1 MRSYSLPGF
10 RRNPMNGEMKVDMGG
25 GRERTVPVNYPSNS
39 RRAREQASPPP
50 ETEKKVESVVTGEVV
65 QRKRGFMRQFAE
77 DLLPDDGLSGAVK
90 SFIAEQLA
98 NATKGF
104 IGDTVDNFTVAI
116 RDGFH
121 RALWGTV
128 RRPGPSGPGTTY
140 TNYNRVSVAYR
151 QQPSYNT
158 ISKKARERHD
168 FDDVILQTRGEAEEV
183 LDGLKELIDVY
194 NSANVGDF
202 YSLLGITPEF
212 TENGWGWYDLG
223 AASIRHVRGGY
234 LISLPQPQ
242 PLD

>member
-1 MRSYSLPGF
+1 
-10 RRNPMNGEMKVDMGG
+10 MNGEIKVDMGG

-39 RRAREQASPPP
+39 RRSREQASPPP
-50 ETEKKVESVVTGEVV
+50 ENEKKVESVVTGEVV

-77 DLLPDDGLSGAVK
+77 DLLPDDGLSGAVS
-90 SFIAEQLA
+90 SFIADQLA

-104 IGDTVDNFTVAI
+104 IGDTIDNLTGAI

-128 RRPGPSGPGTTY
+128 RRPGPSGPGTY
-140 TNYNRVSVAYR
+140 TNYNRVSYR
-151 QQPSYNT
+151 QQPAYNA
-158 ISKKARERHD
+158 ISQRARARHD

-194 NSANVGDF
+194 GSANVGDF
-202 YSLLGITPEF
+202 YALLGITPDF
-212 TENGWGWYDLG
+212 PDNQWGWYDLK
-223 AASIRHVRGGY
+223 AASVRHARGGY
-234 LISLPQPQ
+234 LIALPQPQ